1 MSAKQPPPDF
11 YLNRPCSQDQ
21 RNLIFNGSMGPE
33 YADTPHGQVVKGW
46 TAIILAGDAPNFRW
60 VDNEGHDPGGSQQI
74 YSESKFDVALYQTV
88 GDLEPGVTY
97 MFRLCYSLAAKS
109 INGPNVRVNSI
120 GRQVGVDP
128 YGGNDPKLPS
138 ITWGPV
144 LWDGKAALHCPEMN
158 MFFVAQTAKATIY
171 LRANATDDS
180 EGENRVW
187 FDQVCMEARPEIA
200 KVAIVAQ
207 PQPKPAQPA
216 SGLESAVSARA
227 NQEKW
232 MPVNNQGALWKFAK
246 SNNLQDQQTDELEF
260 TFNGEKYVC
269 QVFNLGIV
277 YCKVGDWGNIQVVK
291 K

>member
-1 MSAKQPPPDF
+1 MATRQPPPDF
-11 YLNRPCSQDQ
+11 YLNKPCSQDQ

-33 YADTPHGQVVKGW
+33 YQDTEHGQIVKGW
-46 TAIILAGDAPNFRW
+46 TALILAGTPPNFRW

-88 GDLEPGVTY
+88 SGLEPGVTY

-109 INGPNVRVNSI
+109 ISGPNVRVDSI

-128 YGGNDPKLPS
+128 FGGTDPKSPS
-138 ITWGPV
+138 IIWGPI

-158 MFFVAQTAKATIY
+158 MFFAAQTSKATIY

-187 FDQVCMEARPEIA
+187 FDQVCMEARPEVA
-200 KVAIVAQ
+200 KVTVSGQPTSPSAQ
-207 PQPKPAQPA
+207 T
-216 SGLESAVSARA
+216 LSALDNSALARA
-227 NQEKW
+227 KQETW

-246 SNNLQDQQTDELEF
+246 SMNLQDQQTNELTF
-260 TFNGEKYVC
+260 TFSGEQYVC

-277 YCKVGDWGNIQVVK
+277 YCKVGDWGNIKILK